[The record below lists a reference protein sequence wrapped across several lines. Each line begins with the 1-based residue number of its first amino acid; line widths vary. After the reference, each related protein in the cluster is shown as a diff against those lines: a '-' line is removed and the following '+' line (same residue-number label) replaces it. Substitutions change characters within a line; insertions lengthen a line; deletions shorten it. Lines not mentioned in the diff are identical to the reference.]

1 MKPFKEIL
9 AEEMHVRIDT
19 LPFYD
24 ISIKDMEEAA
34 IKYASQAI
42 DECADL
48 VVNSVEP
55 LGKNKILSVKSK
67 LK

>member
-1 MKPFKEIL
+1 MKTASEIL
-9 AEEMHVRIDT
+9 KEHINYYT
-19 LPFYD
+19 
-24 ISIKDMEEAA
+24 ISFLLDNEIEHILTAMQC
-34 IKYASQAI
+34 YASQAI

-55 LGKNKILSVKSK
+55 LGKNKILSVKTN